1 MYNLL
6 FPLAPYLGKTCYSL
20 ETLVPVSCFLMSNPF
35 PDKTPLLRVKPAR
48 LFMKL
53 LEFLEK
59 HRLCQIKS
67 IYDSEITNKKIE
79 KRDSKFVTINLNAK
93 ILLKPWRYPCY
104 HRCCERIQEIGP
116 KVWEH
121 LQIHVCDYAKSVVST
136 LYCIVWQL
144 ANIWTLGS
152 WRRVDTTFHP
162 V

>member
-93 ILLKPWRYPCY
+93 IVL
-104 HRCCERIQEIGP
+104 
-116 KVWEH
+116 
-121 LQIHVCDYAKSVVST
+121 
-136 LYCIVWQL
+136 
-144 ANIWTLGS
+144 
-152 WRRVDTTFHP
+152 
-162 V
+162 